1 MSGKNILIT
10 VGVVLLAA
18 AVVGANFY
26 FGRDSGLTVTTEQ
39 IKARDLEAIVSA
51 SGKIQPK
58 RLVNITAETAGR
70 VVNLAV
76 NEGDRIHV
84 GQFLLQIDPKSLR
97 TRVDSGEA
105 SLQVAQAS
113 LEQMRQSVET
123 ARVQLEQARQNLTRQ
138 QMLWKQ
144 QLTTRESLERAENDV
159 RTAESSLQEREKS
172 AHAQDSRIMQE
183 RATLDNAKYDL
194 SKVRIESPIEGIVTR
209 RNIQEGETAMIGTM
223 NNAGTVLL
231 TLADMSIIQAEVE
244 VDETNIPNVQLGQAA
259 KITIDAIPDRTFQG
273 HVSEIGNSPIQ
284 TTSAGGAG
292 TQATNFKVVV
302 ILDEKVPDVRPGFTC
317 TADIKTATRQGVI
330 SVPIPSVAVRE
341 LIYEA
346 NGQIYRDP
354 QALKRRR
361 RSFFGSSTNSSSN
374 SSGSGSSSEQSY
386 QSLPDLKPGQTRKE
400 VEGVFVVRDKEKR
413 VEFVPIKMGIAG
425 DKFFEVMSGVKA
437 GDEVVTGPYNSVRNI
452 TDGDPVKVDNKKNQ
466 RNRTGS

>member
-10 VGVVLLAA
+10 VGVVLVAA

-39 IKARDLEAIVSA
+39 IKARDLEAVVSA

-183 RATLDNAKYDL
+183 RSTLDNAKYDL
-194 SKVRIESPIEGIVTR
+194 SKVRIQSPIEGIVTR

-244 VDETNIPNVQLGQAA
+244 VDETNIPNVQLGQTA

-400 VEGVFVVRDKEKR
+400 VEGVFVVRDKDKR

-425 DKFFEVMSGVKA
+425 DKFFEVLSGVKA